1 MTAKKHLIVN
11 ADDFGLSYG
20 VNRGIIKAHEHGI
33 VTSASLMVRWP
44 AAPEAAVCSREHPD
58 LSLGLHVDLGEW
70 TCRNEAWVPLYE
82 VVPVED
88 SAAVSDEVSRQLS
101 TFRRLVG
108 KDPTHIDSHQ
118 HVHLRESVR
127 PVVIEIARHL
137 AVPLRR
143 YSSRVRSCGGFYGQT
158 AEGLPL
164 SDAISVDSLIKILE
178 ALPPG
183 ITELSCHP
191 GETDDLDTMY
201 RSERLDEV
209 KALCDPRIRAAISAL
224 EIELCSFTNIVAAR
238 SVEDRP

>member
-1 MTAKKHLIVN
+1 MTSKQHLIVN

-20 VNRGIIKAHEHGI
+20 VNRGIIEAHEHGI

-44 AAPEAAVCSREHPD
+44 AAPEAAVYSREHPD

-88 SAAVSDEVSRQLS
+88 SAAVADEVSRQLS

-108 KDPTHIDSHQ
+108 KDPTHMDSHQ
-118 HVHLRESVR
+118 HVHLGESVR
-127 PVVIEIARHL
+127 PVVVEIARDL

-143 YSSRVRSCGGFYGQT
+143 YTSEVRYCGDFYGQT
-158 AEGLPL
+158 AEGLPF
-164 SDAISVDSLIKILE
+164 SYAISVDGLIRILE
-178 ALPPG
+178 ALPHG
-183 ITELSCHP
+183 TTELSCHP
-191 GETDDLDTMY
+191 SEGVDLNTMY
-201 RSERLDEV
+201 RNERLEEV

-224 EIELCSFTNIVAAR
+224 EIELCSFSNIVAAR
-238 SVEDRP
+238 SVEVRP

>member
-1 MTAKKHLIVN
+1 MTAKRYLIVN
-11 ADDFGLSYG
+11 ADDFGLSSG

-44 AAPEAAVCSREHPD
+44 TAPEAAAYSQEHPD

-70 TCRNEAWVPLYE
+70 ACRGEGWVPLYE

-88 SAAVSDEVSRQLS
+88 PAAVADEVSRQLS

-127 PVVIEIARHL
+127 PVVVGIARDL
-137 AVPLRR
+137 AVHLRS
-143 YSSRVRSCGGFYGQT
+143 YSSEVRFCGDFYGQT
-158 AEGLPL
+158 AEGLPF
-164 SDAISVDSLIKILE
+164 SYAISVDGLIKTLE

-191 GETDDLDTMY
+191 GEGVDLNTMY
-201 RSERLDEV
+201 RSERLEEV
-209 KALCDPRIRAAISAL
+209 KALCDSRIRAAISTL
-224 EIELCSFTNIVAAR
+224 EIALCSFSNIGAAR
-238 SVEDRP
+238 SMEVRP